1 MGSFKNFL
9 FDTSSNNKTTDV
21 VVIKID
27 QKRRIESM
35 FLTNIYSLTYISKN
49 IFTHSSKLS

>member
-27 QKRRIESM
+27 QKRIESM